1 MTQYLQTVT
10 RWHQRGDKEVIF
22 LLNFEKLFFF
32 LFTMDMMPTFDLQ
45 RDKLTVVQVQ
55 FLLINRK
62 SQVKNRKF
70 QNNDRKSVAT
80 NR

>member
-1 MTQYLQTVT
+1 M
-10 RWHQRGDKEVIF
+10 D
-22 LLNFEKLFFF
+22 
-32 LFTMDMMPTFDLQ
+32 TMLTFDLQ

-80 NR
+80 SRKS